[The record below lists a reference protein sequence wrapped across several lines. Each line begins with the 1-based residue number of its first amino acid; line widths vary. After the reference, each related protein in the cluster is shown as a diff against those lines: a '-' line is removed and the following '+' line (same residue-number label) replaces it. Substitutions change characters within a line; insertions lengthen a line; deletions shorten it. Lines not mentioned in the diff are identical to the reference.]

1 MKKFLIGVP
10 AALLLATGALAQEN
24 GLNETHLRALDA
36 DGDASISME
45 EFGAFS
51 DFAFE
56 QMDTD
61 KNGSLSKSEV
71 DAHADDGAFG
81 RADADGNGT
90 VTQDEFKSRMEENF
104 KQADKDGDGQ
114 LN

>member
-1 MKKFLIGVP
+1 MKSFLISVP
-10 AALLLATGALAQEN
+10 AVLLLATSAIAQQN
-24 GLNETHLRALDA
+24 GLNETHLQALDA
-36 DGDASISME
+36 DGDASISMQ

-71 DAHADDGAFG
+71 DAHADENAFG
-81 RADADGNGT
+81 RADADGNGS
-90 VTQDEFKSRMEENF
+90 VSSSEFRSRMEQNF
-104 KQADKDGDGQ
+104 KDADKDGDGI

>member
-1 MKKFLIGVP
+1 MKSILISVP
-10 AALLLATGALAQEN
+10 VALLLATTAIAQEN
-24 GLNETHLRALDA
+24 GLNDTHLKALDA
-36 DGDASISME
+36 DGDSSISME

-71 DAHADDGAFG
+71 DAHADEGAFG
-81 RADADGNGT
+81 RADTDGNGS
-90 VTQDEFKSRMEENF
+90 VSSSEFRSRMEQNF
-104 KQADKDGDGQ
+104 KEADKDGDGV